1 VWEVSTVTLLDVS
14 RWPADASGYITRTA
28 DALRAAGV
36 NRSDVA
42 RFVMSFG
49 GARTIS
55 PIIDGCVAELRK
67 FYEVREA

>member
-1 VWEVSTVTLLDVS
+1 MTLLDVS
-14 RWPADASGYITRTA
+14 RWPADASGYITLTA

-42 RFVMSFG
+42 QFMMSFG

-55 PIIDGCVAELRK
+55 VIIDGCLAELRK
-67 FYEVREA
+67 FYTVRES